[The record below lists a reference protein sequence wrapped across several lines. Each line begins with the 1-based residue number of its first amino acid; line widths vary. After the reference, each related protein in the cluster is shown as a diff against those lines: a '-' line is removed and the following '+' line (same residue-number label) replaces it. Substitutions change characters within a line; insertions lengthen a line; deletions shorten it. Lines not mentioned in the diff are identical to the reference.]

1 MYSHADFLSYAGW
14 DFGHADFADDA
25 DFFGLTIFYIPQI
38 SQIYTDFSSDNSA
51 KSYVK
56 KDLRHPIDRIGQKSV

>member
-1 MYSHADFLSYAGW
+1 MYSHADLAFPSA
-14 DFGHADFADDA
+14 ADFQFADEA

-51 KSYVK
+51 KSYEK
-56 KDLRHPIDRIGQKSV
+56 NLRHLIDRIGQKSV

>member
-1 MYSHADFLSYAGW
+1 MYSHADF
-14 DFGHADFADDA
+14 ADEA

-51 KSYVK
+51 KSYEK
-56 KDLRHPIDRIGQKSV
+56 KSAPSYRPYRSKICVNL

>member
-1 MYSHADFLSYAGW
+1 MYSHADF
-14 DFGHADFADDA
+14 ADEA

-51 KSYVK
+51 KSYEK
-56 KDLRHPIDRIGQKSV
+56 KICAIL